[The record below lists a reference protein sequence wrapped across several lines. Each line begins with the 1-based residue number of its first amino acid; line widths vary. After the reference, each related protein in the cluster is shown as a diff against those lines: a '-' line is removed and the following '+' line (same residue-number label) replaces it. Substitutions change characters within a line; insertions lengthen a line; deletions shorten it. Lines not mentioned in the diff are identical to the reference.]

1 MYYINLSNSF
11 DKRITFKTQK
21 KAAEEIGIREETLC
35 RILSGKLGTTKT
47 TAYCI
52 VKHYDKNA
60 EILDYFT
67 YEGE

>member
-1 MYYINLSNSF
+1 MYYINLNNSL
-11 DKRITFKTQK
+11 DNRIQFNNQK
-21 KAAEEIGIREETLC
+21 KAAEDIGITPETLS
-35 RILSGKLGTTKT
+35 RILNGRLGTIKT